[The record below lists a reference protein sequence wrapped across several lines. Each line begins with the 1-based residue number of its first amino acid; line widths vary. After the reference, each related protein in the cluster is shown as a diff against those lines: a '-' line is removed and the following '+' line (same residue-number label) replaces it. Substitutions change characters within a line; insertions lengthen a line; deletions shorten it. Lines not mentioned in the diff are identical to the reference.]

1 MPAKRL
7 IVQTRFDSEPA
18 SRRVIHKFEGI
29 GMNRLIDIAKANGA
43 WLNGG
48 SIYFNN
54 QDQLRATVE
63 QVCAPLV
70 EALQAIRA
78 EAYNKDDGDYFEKA
92 DLALMNHRALIGD
105 KHE

>member
-1 MPAKRL
+1 MNKL
-7 IVQTRFDSEPA
+7 IE
-18 SRRVIHKFEGI
+18 
-29 GMNRLIDIAKANGA
+29 IAKANGA
-43 WLNGG
+43 EPLICEIKGEG
-48 SIYFNN
+48 VFITP
-54 QDQLRATVE
+54 DQLRATVE

-70 EALQAIRA
+70 EALKSIRA